1 MLHETS
7 ILGNRLERNEI
18 LILSDSSVDSY
29 VKIPLSGK
37 GKEKEAQ
44 KKEKE
49 KKEWNERGNK
59 NGGKYTRY
67 IPEGNSHR
75 VPWKLLSNWRDF

>member
-1 MLHETS
+1 M
-7 ILGNRLERNEI
+7 
-18 LILSDSSVDSY
+18 DAY
-29 VKIPLSGK
+29 VKLPLSGK
-37 GKEKEAQ
+37 EKERGGKKK